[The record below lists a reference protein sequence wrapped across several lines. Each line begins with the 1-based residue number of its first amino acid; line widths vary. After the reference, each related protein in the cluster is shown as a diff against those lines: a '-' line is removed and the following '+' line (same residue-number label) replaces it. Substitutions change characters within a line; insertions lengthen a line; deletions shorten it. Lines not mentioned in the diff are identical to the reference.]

1 MSSLPPEKLSLLR
14 QAIHGHVSQ
23 GNVQE
28 RIRACLSEALAQEG
42 GR

>member
-1 MSSLPPEKLSLLR
+1 MSALPEEKISELR

-23 GNVQE
+23 GKIQE
-28 RIRACLSEALAQEG
+28 QIRACLSEALAQEG